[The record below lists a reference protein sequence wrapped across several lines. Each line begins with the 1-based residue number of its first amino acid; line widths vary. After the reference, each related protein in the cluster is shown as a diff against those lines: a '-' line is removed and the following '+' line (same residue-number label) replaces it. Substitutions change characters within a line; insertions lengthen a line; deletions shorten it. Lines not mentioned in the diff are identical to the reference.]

1 MGPIAL
7 SFKRFLTIIALIIHM
22 SIHLIRSY
30 YLDRVFLLYSSE
42 VGIVTAVRIIDTL
55 NLYL

>member
-22 SIHLIRSY
+22 SSHLLRSP
-30 YLDRVFLLYSSE
+30 YLDRVFLLYSGK
-42 VGIVTAVRIIDTL
+42 VGIITAVRIIDTL
-55 NLYL
+55 DLHL